1 MDIEELKRLSEQ
13 SERLRR
19 EDDIDKV
26 IQSRDLLDEITKY
39 ENPHLDQRE
48 RMIKSIAGSVA
59 LQPNV
64 IESVNERV
72 HKLVKELSDLQ
83 VPNFVDS
90 RLFDTLNN
98 ANLNFVKSIDKIDH
112 ILKSTSNLSAVLGV
126 RAETWM
132 SFQERIAPKIELAES
147 LNSRLLAMMEQS
159 LIAQNSIANIDFN
172 KFNSFTN
179 VTDKILGNFRNGIL
193 DFTDSYNNLLESLSE
208 RRSSIFE
215 LPPSIIEFPTYEMLG
230 NVDLIGS
237 ITDEDNEN
245 REQDQ
250 EIQII
255 VTDSLEVY
263 LKEINPNLVNLRV
276 GAKEAFTSNNPDK
289 IRHCVTSLRELVR
302 EVIQYLSPEDS
313 IKSWSQS
320 EEDYSN
326 GRPTRKARLR
336 FITRHINHG
345 KFIKFVEQDLK
356 ATSLAIDLFNAG
368 THQVKS
374 KLTEN
379 QVSALIA
386 KVETSLLFL
395 LEIAN
400 SKND

>member
-1 MDIEELKRLSEQ
+1 MDIEELKRLFEQ

-19 EDDIDKV
+19 EHDIDKA
-26 IQSRDLLDEITKY
+26 IQNRNLLAEITKY

-48 RMIKSIAGSVA
+48 EMIKSIVGSVA
-59 LQPNV
+59 LQPSA
-64 IESVNERV
+64 IDSVNERV
-72 HKLVKELSDLQ
+72 HDLVKKLSDLQ
-83 VPNFVDS
+83 VPDFVDS

-98 ANLNFVKSIDKIDH
+98 ANLNFLKSIDKIDH
-112 ILKSTSNLSAVLGV
+112 TLKSTSNLSAVLGV

-132 SFQERIAPKIELAES
+132 SFQERIAPKIGLAES
-147 LNSRLLAMMEQS
+147 LNSRLLAMTEQS
-159 LIAQNSIANIDFN
+159 LIAQNSLANLDFN
-172 KFNSFTN
+172 KFNSFAN
-179 VTDKILGNFRNGIL
+179 VADRFLGNFRNGIL

-255 VTDSLEVY
+255 ITDSLEIH
-263 LKEINPNLVNLRV
+263 LREINPNLVNLRV
-276 GAKEAFTSNNPDK
+276 GAKEAFSSNNPDK

-302 EVIQYLSPEDS
+302 EVIQYLSPEDG

-345 KFIKFVEQDLK
+345 KFIKFAEQDLK
-356 ATSLAIDLFNAG
+356 ATLLAIDLFNAG
-368 THQVKS
+368 THQVES
-374 KLTEN
+374 KLTEM
-379 QVSALIA
+379 QVFALIA
-386 KVETSLLFL
+386 KVETFLLFL

-400 SKND
+400 SKDK